1 MFSKEFVKE
10 PLSLFVLVYLW
21 KNSNSPVEF
30 NYKEI
35 EEELDISKYKQ
46 KKAIEFLVENGM
58 LEVHRDFCRKNK
70 NCLAEVNLENPH
82 VRRVVEN
89 LKKQGELIPGVTK
102 EDMTRPLD
110 DNPVPIY
117 PFKISG
123 NKGKT
128 IMDYGMQKYT
138 KAFFGHIGWDKVT
151 NRDLACVFA
160 LCGGNR
166 HRDLFFFRLKRA
178 NWAGTVIN
186 KYFKDIDKKDFISVS
201 LEFIKEYENKY
212 MNGHGLN
219 WNYIDK
225 HKQHR
230 EELLTRAKEN
240 VTISLDT
247 SLDSILWE

>member
-1 MFSKEFVKE
+1 MISKKFVKE
-10 PLSLFVLVYLW
+10 PLSFFVLMYLW
-21 KNSNSPVEF
+21 ENSNSPVEF

-46 KKAIEFLVENGM
+46 KKAINFLVENDM
-58 LEVHRDFCRKNK
+58 LHIHKDFSEKRKS
-70 NCLAEVNLENPH
+70 CLAEVNLDNPH
-82 VRRVVEN
+82 VERVVSHM
-89 LKKQGELIPGVTK
+89 KKQGELIPGITK
-102 EDMTRPLD
+102 EDMTRELD
-110 DNPVPIY
+110 DKPVPIY

-166 HRDLFFFRLKRA
+166 HRDLFFYRLKRA
-178 NWAGTVIN
+178 NWAGNVIN
-186 KYFKDIDKKDFISVS
+186 RYFSGINKEDFLSVS